1 MTRIIG
7 GDLRGRKLKVPEV
20 QTRPTSSRVREA
32 IFSSVEHAVSGLSDL
47 RVLDLFAGSGA
58 LGIES
63 ISRGAAEAVLI
74 EKDLRAADT
83 LHSNIESLGLK
94 TARVVIT
101 DAIEE
106 TSKSSSRGKFDVVF
120 IDPPYELVDEQVD
133 VLLGQLVKNG
143 WLADFALLVVERG
156 AKSKVIWP
164 KTVEELRQ
172 KFYGDTTI
180 WYGQYLEEAVANDEG
195 E

>member
-7 GDLRGRKLKVPEV
+7 GDLRGRKLKVPEL

-32 IFSSVEHAVSGLSDL
+32 IFSSVEHAVSGLDDL

-58 LGIES
+58 

-74 EKDLRAADT
+74 EKDLGAADT
-83 LHSNIESLGLK
+83 LHSNIESLGIK
-94 TARVVIT
+94 TARVLIADVFLRIN
-101 DAIEE
+101 EP
-106 TSKSSSRGKFDVVF
+106 SSAGKFDVVF
-120 IDPPYELVDEQVD
+120 IDPPYDAPDEQVNA
-133 VLLGQLVKNG
+133 LLAQLPKNG
-143 WLADFALLVVERG
+143 WLTDFALLVVERG
-156 AKSKVIWP
+156 SKSKVIWP
-164 KTVEELRQ
+164 ESIEQLRE

-180 WYGQYLEEAVANDEG
+180 WYGQYLEHEAVQEEG

>member
-74 EKDLRAADT
+74 ERDLRAADT

-106 TSKSSSRGKFDVVF
+106 TSKSSSHGKFDVVF
-120 IDPPYELVDEQVD
+120 IDPPYELADEQVD
-133 VLLGQLVKNG
+133 VLLGKLVKNG

-180 WYGQYLEEAVANDEG
+180 WYGQYLEEAVANEEG